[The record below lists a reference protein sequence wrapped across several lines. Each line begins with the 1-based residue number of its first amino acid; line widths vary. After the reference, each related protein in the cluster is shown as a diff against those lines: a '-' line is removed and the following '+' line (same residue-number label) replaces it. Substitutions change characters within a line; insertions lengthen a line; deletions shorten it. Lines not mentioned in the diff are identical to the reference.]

1 MDLYD
6 FYGRKISWYETG
18 SNKSKVFYVKCVC
31 GHLAIRKNR
40 STKALF
46 RCSLC
51 KREYSLILSGK
62 VKLI

>member
-1 MDLYD
+1 MELYD
-6 FYGRKISWYETG
+6 FYGRKISLYKTG
-18 SNKSKVFYVKCVC
+18 ITKSKVFYVKCFC

-40 STKALF
+40 STMSLF

-51 KREYSLILSGK
+51 KREYSITLSGK